1 MKKSKTLVNLVIT
14 AIIFVVF
21 LVFYL
26 LYLKYGFK
34 NFWLVYLLLLVLVF
48 LFALRTQPGEEMLEM
63 EKYHTITVIKCEKC
77 DYKEERK
84 FQRGDYIFKQVG
96 TCGKCSGNLY
106 IDDIYVVPPRKM
118 GETKGR

>member
-1 MKKSKTLVNLVIT
+1 MLMNIVLT

-26 LYLKYGFK
+26 LYAKYGFK
-34 NFWLVYLLLLVLVF
+34 NFWLVYLALIILTV
-48 LFALRTQPGEEMLEM
+48 LFALRTQPKGEVLEV
-63 EKYHTITVIKCEKC
+63 EKYHTVTVIKCENC
-77 DYKEERK
+77 GYKEERK

-96 TCGKCSGNLY
+96 TCEKCSSNLY
-106 IDDIYVVPPRKM
+106 IDDIYVIPPRKM